1 MPNETEQVKRI
12 KQIQRRKQI
21 GVLAE
26 VVVELY
32 QTASNVKDLD
42 RARDLR
48 FLMEDLITE
57 EKHKGCENMVANLT
71 IEEEQEC

>member
-1 MPNETEQVKRI
+1 MTNETEQVKRL
-12 KQIQRRKQI
+12 KQIQRRKRI

-26 VVVELY
+26 VLVELY
-32 QTASNVKDLD
+32 QTASSAKDLD

-57 EKHKGCENMVANLT
+57 EKNKGCETMVANLT
-71 IEEEQEC
+71 TEEEQ